1 MKNLLIALLA
11 VVLVTGIARAQS
23 SEAIAITASV
33 GVELVV
39 AAAADLE
46 FGEVAPGVTYT
57 INTTGLKVPGG
68 PGEGGANEELAPGQ
82 WDIEGQGNANVA
94 VTFLLSDRLIGDGGG
109 AIAVSYTSQ
118 SAGWNNAQD
127 PSATQLL
134 FDPRVG
140 TTLQLSDDGLAS
152 VFLGAV
158 ISVPLGAPAGEY
170 VGSAALNASYTGF

>member
-1 MKNLLIALLA
+1 MKHVLFALLA
-11 VVLVTGIARAQS
+11 IVLMVNFASAQS
-23 SEAIAITASV
+23 SEAIAVLANV
-33 GVELVV
+33 GTELLV
-39 AAAADLE
+39 AAAADLD
-46 FGEVAPGVTYT
+46 FTEVAPGVTYT

-68 PGEGGANEELAPGQ
+68 PGEGGVNEELAPGQ
-82 WDIEGQGNANVA
+82 WDIEGTGDANVA

-109 AIAVSYTSQ
+109 TIGVSYTGQ
-118 SAGWNNAQD
+118 SGGWNNAQD

-158 ISVPLGAPAGEY
+158 ITVPMGAPAG
-170 VGSAALNASYTGF
+170 AYTG